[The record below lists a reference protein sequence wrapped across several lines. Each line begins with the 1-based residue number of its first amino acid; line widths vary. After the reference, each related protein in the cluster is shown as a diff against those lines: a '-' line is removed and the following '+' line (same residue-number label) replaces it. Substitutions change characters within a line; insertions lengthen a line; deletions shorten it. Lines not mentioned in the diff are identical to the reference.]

1 MRRKI
6 PIHGFLINTGGTIAF
21 FLLPFSFHSASPPY
35 PVSAAQEPESKN
47 SESVRAFAAMA
58 SVLTSPRCANCHIP
72 GDSPLQGDE
81 STPHNMNVKRGPDGR
96 GTPAMR
102 CANCHQNENS
112 RTAHA
117 PPGAPNWR
125 LPTPSTP
132 MAWQGLS
139 TGELCRAL
147 RDPARNGGRS
157 LPQLVDHFATE
168 RLVLWAWNPGPGRTL
183 PPLSHDQF
191 VERVKQWIATGAACA
206 E

>member
-1 MRRKI
+1 MRGKI
-6 PIHGFLINTGGTIAF
+6 IDHWFLIPAGGIIAF
-21 FLLPFSFHSASPPY
+21 FFLPFSFHSKWPSH
-35 PVSAAQEPESKN
+35 PVSPAQEPESRN
-47 SESVRAFAAMA
+47 SESVRAFAAVA

-102 CANCHQNENS
+102 CANCHQSENS
-112 RTAHA
+112 LTAHA

-125 LPTPSTP
+125 LPPPSTP

-139 TGELCRAL
+139 TGELCRVL
-147 RDPARNGGRS
+147 KDPARNGGRS
-157 LPQLVDHFATE
+157 LPQLIDHLETE

-191 VERVKQWIATGAACA
+191 VERVKQWIAAGATCA

>member
-1 MRRKI
+1 MIDLR
-6 PIHGFLINTGGTIAF
+6 FLIGTGGLLALF
-21 FLLPFSFHSASPPY
+21 LPFSFHPASPSSG
-35 PVSAAQEPESKN
+35 VSAARELDAKN
-47 SESVRAFAAMA
+47 SESIRAFAVVA

-72 GDSPLQGDE
+72 GDSPLQGDR
-81 STPHNMNVKRGPDGR
+81 SAPHNMNVKRGPDGR

-112 RTAHA
+112 STAHA

-125 LPTPSTP
+125 LPPPSTP

-139 TGELCRAL
+139 AGELCRAL
-147 RDPARNGGRS
+147 KDPARNGGRS
-157 LPQLVDHFATE
+157 LPQVIDHFETE
-168 RLVLWAWNPGPGRTL
+168 QLVLWAWNPGPGRML

-191 VERVKQWIATGAACA
+191 VATVKQWIETGAACA

>member
-6 PIHGFLINTGGTIAF
+6 QIHGLLINAGATIAF
-21 FLLPFSFHSASPPY
+21 FFLPFAFDSASPPY
-35 PVSAAQEPESKN
+35 PVSTAQEPESKN
-47 SESVRAFAAMA
+47 SESVRAFAAVA

-112 RTAHA
+112 FAAHA

-125 LPTPSTP
+125 LPPPSTP

-139 TGELCRAL
+139 TGELCRTL
-147 RDPARNGGRS
+147 KDPARNGGRS
-157 LPQLVDHFATE
+157 LAQLVDHVETE

>member
-6 PIHGFLINTGGTIAF
+6 IDCRSLILAGGIIAF
-21 FLLPFSFHSASPPY
+21 FFLPFSFHSVSPPC
-35 PVSAAQEPESKN
+35 PASAAQGPENKN
-47 SESVRAFAAMA
+47 SESVRAFAAVA
-58 SVLTSPRCANCHIP
+58 SVLRSPRCVNCHIA
-72 GDSPLQGDE
+72 GDSPLRGDE
-81 STPHNMNVKRGPDGR
+81 SAPHNMNVKRGPDGR

-112 RTAHA
+112 LAAHA
-117 PPGAPNWR
+117 PPGAPDWR
-125 LPTPSTP
+125 LPPPSTP

-139 TGELCRAL
+139 TGELCRTL
-147 RDPARNGGRS
+147 KNPAKNGGRS
-157 LPQLVDHFATE
+157 LPQLIDHFETE
-168 RLVLWAWNPGPGRTL
+168 QLVLWAWNPGPGRTL